1 MHEAFFF
8 GPDERRIFGSY
19 HPPARGEGSVLTVV
33 CPPLFIDYTRTQAA
47 LRRLAVAL
55 AEQGQHVLRFDYRG
69 TGDSSGDLE
78 QATVADWLAD
88 VTVAVQEGR
97 ELSDARRV
105 RLLAVRASALL
116 AARVAGGASGACD
129 IDRLV
134 LWDPVPD
141 GATYLKEL
149 RTTQAALLDRHFH
162 LTREQRREAML
173 ECAGHR
179 VSNRMVEEFRGLTAQ
194 VYADVPPGKMQ
205 VVRTAPGDPLRGE
218 TASGDL
224 VSPPCAWQ
232 DDTEDLIMVRPLL
245 LERLAACLTLP

>member
-8 GPDERRIFGSY
+8 GPDERRIFASY

-33 CPPLFIDYTRTQAA
+33 CPPLFLDYTRTQAA
-47 LRRLAVAL
+47 LRRLALSL

-69 TGDSSGDLE
+69 TGDSSADLE
-78 QATVADWLAD
+78 QVTIADWMED
-88 VTVAVQEGR
+88 VTLAVQEGR
-97 ELSDARRV
+97 DLADPRKV

-116 AARVAGGASGACD
+116 AARIASGAPGD
-129 IDRLV
+129 IDRV
-134 LWDPVPD
+134 VFWDPVLD
-141 GATYLKEL
+141 GATYLNEL
-149 RTTQAALLDRHFH
+149 RTVQSALLDRHFR
-162 LTREQRREAML
+162 LPREQRREAAL
-173 ECAGHR
+173 ECAGQR
-179 VSNRMVEEFRGLTAQ
+179 VSDRMVEEFRGLTAQ
-194 VYADVPPGKMQ
+194 VYADVPPGKMRI
-205 VVRTAPGDPLRGE
+205 VRTTPGDRLRGE